1 MGGGGVAMKLADEGD
16 PSRSRAAELVRRQRI
31 PPGKELVCWW
41 QIPSREETRGGRVS
55 AAGRRPDRRRV
66 KTWRGG

>member
-1 MGGGGVAMKLADEGD
+1 MKLAEEGD
-16 PSRSRAAELVRRQRI
+16 PLRSQATELVRRQRI
-31 PPGKELVCWW
+31 LPGKKLVCWW

-55 AAGRRPDRRRV
+55 TAGRRPNRRRV

>member
-1 MGGGGVAMKLADEGD
+1 MAMKLADEGD

-31 PPGKELVCWW
+31 LPGKEQVCWW

-55 AAGRRPDRRRV
+55 TAGRRPNRRWV

>member
-1 MGGGGVAMKLADEGD
+1 MGGGAVAMKLADEGD

-41 QIPSREETRGGRVS
+41 QIPSREEMRGGRS
-55 AAGRRPDRRRV
+55 ARPADAPTAG
-66 KTWRGG
+66 G